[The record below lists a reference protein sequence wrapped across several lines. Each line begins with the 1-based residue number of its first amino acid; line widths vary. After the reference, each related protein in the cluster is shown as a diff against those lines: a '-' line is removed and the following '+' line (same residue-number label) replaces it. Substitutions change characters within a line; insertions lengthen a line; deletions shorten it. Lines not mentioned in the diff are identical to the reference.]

1 MLKTDKK
8 DSWTERKKGM
18 NHDEDVGKRE
28 NRQDVFQV
36 MLQEKMRLRIKG

>member
-8 DSWTERKKGM
+8 DSWRERKEGM
-18 NHDEDVGKRE
+18 NHDEDVGKHE